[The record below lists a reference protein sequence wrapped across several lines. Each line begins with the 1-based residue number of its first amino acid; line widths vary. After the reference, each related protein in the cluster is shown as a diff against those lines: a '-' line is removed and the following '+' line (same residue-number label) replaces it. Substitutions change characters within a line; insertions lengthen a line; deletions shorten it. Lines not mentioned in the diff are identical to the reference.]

1 MARKTEPAKPGK
13 DSSKIKR
20 LAKKAVKIA
29 VLKTMKNA
37 DDEIT
42 TISRPLTCEECS
54 RHKQVVGIMPRKGP
68 FQPYWEALML
78 QANVTN

>member
-1 MARKTEPAKPGK
+1 
-13 DSSKIKR
+13 
-20 LAKKAVKIA
+20 
-29 VLKTMKNA
+29 MKNA

-54 RHKQVVGIMPRKGP
+54 RHKQVIGIMPRKGP

-78 QANVTN
+78 QANVYKLEIRDVWQIALLTIPEELRPKLNGLKLN